1 VDVKEICGMSAE
13 THTYLDQLFGL
24 HGRTALVTGASGGIG
39 RALAVGLAGA
49 GAVVALHGRKADEL
63 AETRKQV
70 EAVGGRAGRAA
81 GGAERRRRLPPLIGG
96 ARAALGGRLDVLV
109 NNAGMNR
116 RKPIE
121 QVPAD
126 DFETILNVNLRAP
139 YVLSQAAHPVMREQ
153 GGGKIVHVA
162 SLTTF
167 IGLAGTSVYGRPRPR
182 LPNSAK
188 TQAVEWAKDN
198 IQVNCL
204 APGFIL
210 TPLTAGSLWADER
223 KKAWLL
229 GRIPAKRP
237 GTPEDMVAAVL
248 LMASPGGAYLTGQT
262 ITVDGGV
269 LAGGSWD
276 E

>member
-1 VDVKEICGMSAE
+1 MTEAPS
-13 THTYLDQLFGL
+13 TYLERIFGL
-24 HGRTALVTGASGGIG
+24 HGRTALITGASSGIG
-39 RALAVGLAGA
+39 RALAIGLAGA
-49 GAVVALHGRKADEL
+49 GAVVGVHGRSEEQL
-63 AETRKQV
+63 AETRRLV
-70 EAVGGRAGRAA
+70 EATGGKAVVLPADLNDDAA
-81 GGAERRRRLPPLIGG
+81 CRRLIAD

-121 QVPAD
+121 QVPAE
-126 DFETILNVNLRAP
+126 DFETIVNVNLRAP
-139 YVLSQAAHPVMREQ
+139 YVLSQTAHPIMRSQ

-167 IGLAGTSVYGRPRPR
+167 IGVGSTSVYGMTKAAIGQ
-182 LPNSAK
+182 LAK

-204 APGFIL
+204 APGFIR
-210 TPLTAGSLWADER
+210 TPLTEKSVWADER
-223 KKAWLL
+223 RKAWLL
-229 GRIPAKRP
+229 GRIPAKRG

-248 LMASPGGAYLTGQT
+248 FMASPGSAYFTGQT
-262 ITVDGGV
+262 IAVDGGV

-276 E
+276 D

>member
-1 VDVKEICGMSAE
+1 MS
-13 THTYLDQLFGL
+13 TDNRTYLDHVFGL
-24 HGRTALVTGASGGIG
+24 QGRTALVTGASGGIG

-49 GAVVALHGRKADEL
+49 GAVVGLHGRRADEL

-70 EAVGGRAGRAA
+70 EAVGGRAVELPAELNDDAA
-81 GGAERRRRLPPLIGG
+81 CRRLVAD

-167 IGLAGTSVYGRPRPR
+167 IGLGGTSVYGATKAAIAQ
-182 LPNSAK
+182 LAK

-198 IQVNCL
+198 VQVNCL
-204 APGFIL
+204 APGFIR
-210 TPLTAGSLWADER
+210 TPLTEQSVWGDDR
-223 KKAWLL
+223 RRAWLL
-229 GRIPAKRP
+229 GRIPAKRG

-248 LMASPGGAYLTGQT
+248 LMASPGSAYLTGQT
-262 ITVDGGV
+262 IAVDGGV

-276 E
+276 D